1 MGALALTAK
10 AAYREPFEPLPGDV
24 AFVPYGDV
32 DALAA
37 AVDDTTAA
45 VVLEPVQGEAG
56 AIELP
61 DGYLAAA
68 REITERHGALL
79 WLDEV
84 QCGMGRTG
92 DWFAFSR
99 ERDRAGRRDPRQG
112 PGRRDARS
120 ARPSRCGAAASLLQP
135 GNHGTTFGGNPVA
148 TAAALAVIDTIE
160 AEGLLANATAV
171 GARLRDGLVDHP
183 LVREVS
189 GRGLL
194 LGVGLHAEVGPQAHT
209 AALAAGLI
217 VNCCAPDR
225 LRLVPPLVLTT
236 EQADHAVAVLRAV
249 LDEVTAGLVTRHF
262 LRDDDLTPAE
272 QAARARP
279 RRPGQGRP
287 VRGSGRWTGRARSPC
302 CSTRRRPAP
311 GCRSRSASPSS
322 AATRWSS
329 TRRARSW
336 ARARPSR
343 TPPGCSTGRRPR
355 IVWRTSGQ
363 ERIEAMAAV
372 SRVPVVNALTDS
384 STPARCSPTCRPC
397 ASTRARWPG

>member
-1 MGALALTAK
+1 M
-10 AAYREPFEPLPGDV
+10 
-24 AFVPYGDV
+24 
-32 DALAA
+32 
-37 AVDDTTAA
+37 
-45 VVLEPVQGEAG
+45 LEAVQGEAG

-68 REITERHGALL
+68 REITERYGALL

-92 DWFAFSR
+92 DWFAFSASGIVPDVVTLAKGLGGGMPIGATVAR
-99 ERDRAGRRDPRQG
+99 G
-112 PGRRDARS
+112 P
-120 ARPSRCGAAASLLQP
+120 AASLLQP

-209 AALAAGLI
+209 AALSAGLI

-236 EQADHAVAVLRAV
+236 EQADQAVAVLRTV
-249 LDEVTAGLVTRHF
+249 LDEVT
-262 LRDDDLTPAE
+262 
-272 QAARARP
+272 
-279 RRPGQGRP
+279 
-287 VRGSGRWTGRARSPC
+287 
-302 CSTRRRPAP
+302 
-311 GCRSRSASPSS
+311 PS
-322 AATRWSS
+322 
-329 TRRARSW
+329 
-336 ARARPSR
+336 
-343 TPPGCSTGRRPR
+343 
-355 IVWRTSGQ
+355 
-363 ERIEAMAAV
+363 
-372 SRVPVVNALTDS
+372 
-384 STPARCSPTCRPC
+384 
-397 ASTRARWPG
+397 